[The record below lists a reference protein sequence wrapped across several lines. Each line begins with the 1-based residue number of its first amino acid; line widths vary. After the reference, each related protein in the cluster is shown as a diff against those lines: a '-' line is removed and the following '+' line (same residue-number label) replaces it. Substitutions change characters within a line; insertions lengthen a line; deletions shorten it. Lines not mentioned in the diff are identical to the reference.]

1 MVPMALLFE
10 SKQKSSLFFISNSEI
25 FSINHTDIFLSLILL
40 RILNIYFYKLEIYIA
55 KIYCI
60 LTHRGRLQNQK
71 IIIQKFKID
80 IHSKCDAHHIN
91 LYEG

>member
-10 SKQKSSLFFISNSEI
+10 SKQKSSLLFISNSEI
-25 FSINHTDIFLSLILL
+25 FFINHTDIFLSLILL
-40 RILNIYFYKLEIYIA
+40 RILNNYFYKLEIYIA

-71 IIIQKFKID
+71 IIKKFKID
-80 IHSKCDAHHIN
+80 IYSKCDAHHIN